1 MKRPVSFPEEMAL
14 FLNGHLKYKSGPQSP
29 HFFSSNFHFTF
40 NMLSAVMVPEEI
52 QLPLNCWHFFRHQK
66 EKKKTELKLVSS
78 NFSSHFLEGFLHNSA
93 VVSC

>member
-29 HFFSSNFHFTF
+29 HFFSSNFHF

-66 EKKKTELKLVSS
+66 EKKQ
-78 NFSSHFLEGFLHNSA
+78 N
-93 VVSC
+93 